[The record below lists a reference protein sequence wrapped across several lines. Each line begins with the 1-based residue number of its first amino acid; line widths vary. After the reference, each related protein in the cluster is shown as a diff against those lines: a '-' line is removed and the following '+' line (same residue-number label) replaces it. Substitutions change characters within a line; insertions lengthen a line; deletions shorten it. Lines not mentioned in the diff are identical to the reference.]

1 MDKDILTKDELR
13 ALDEATADY
22 GAATNYWLLK
32 IHICFIIGLTLMVFA
47 GLYPDQVIRWLR
59 LVESPY
65 KDTLY
70 ELLEQRTMTIAIMI
84 IASYL
89 CYRYL
94 PNIKIAL
101 GIILSVVVMN
111 LFMDIPVYYSAKLAL
126 GDWDLSIL
134 VVARLVLIYF
144 LASLYLT
151 AEYLPCPP
159 RKLFA
164 NPFRNNGHSRA
175 LK

>member
-1 MDKDILTKDELR
+1 
-13 ALDEATADY
+13 
-22 GAATNYWLLK
+22 
-32 IHICFIIGLTLMVFA
+32 
-47 GLYPDQVIRWLR
+47 
-59 LVESPY
+59 
-65 KDTLY
+65 
-70 ELLEQRTMTIAIMI
+70 MTIAIMI
-84 IASYL
+84 IAGYL

-134 VVARLVLIYF
+134 IVARLVLIYF

-164 NPFRNNGHSRA
+164 NPFSNNGHSRA
-175 LK
+175 FEIA